1 MRKQWKLWRLAGKT
15 WRMRKNRYISCVI
28 QCVVPLSKYD
38 KLSGI
43 CFGRIFGF
51 ATICQLMLWKRLLCI
66 VVLLS
71 VTQVG
76 LWKGRVDRQCIERM
90 KNFQNPP
97 LLVGQVMEMVM
108 TLIGKRL
115 PSQRLE
121 FRAESYPTR
130 DGESGR
136 FSSSSSST
144 KLTTKKS
151 KCAHALNPSIVPHS
165 ARRFSSCA
173 GSGHGHGYNLY
184 TIPTQLSRA
193 CVSIGFNPL

>member
-1 MRKQWKLWRLAGKT
+1 MFYSIDKGVFALAECLDLPQYVSITFVFNVVKQRVLCT
-15 WRMRKNRYISCVI
+15 M
-28 QCVVPLSKYD
+28 
-38 KLSGI
+38 
-43 CFGRIFGF
+43 
-51 ATICQLMLWKRLLCI
+51 MLF
-66 VVLLS
+66 

-121 FRAESYPTR
+121 FRPESYPTR

-144 KLTTKKS
+144 KFTTKKS
-151 KCAHALNPSIVPHS
+151 KCEHTFYLSIVPHS
-165 ARRFSSCA
+165 GSRISSCA
-173 GSGHGHGYNLY
+173 ANGHDHHPDLVKKAEYVFPVNLKFCRNNHSLSGNDL
-184 TIPTQLSRA
+184 
-193 CVSIGFNPL
+193 PLNICDRNCI

>member
-1 MRKQWKLWRLAGKT
+1 MH
-15 WRMRKNRYISCVI
+15 
-28 QCVVPLSKYD
+28 
-38 KLSGI
+38 SGI
-43 CFGRIFGF
+43 
-51 ATICQLMLWKRLLCI
+51 T
-66 VVLLS
+66 S
-71 VTQVG
+71 VIQVG

-151 KCAHALNPSIVPHS
+151 KCAHALYPSIVPHS
-165 ARRFSSCA
+165 A
-173 GSGHGHGYNLY
+173 SGHGHGYNLH
-184 TIPTQLSRA
+184 TIPAQFSQY
-193 CVSIGFNPL
+193 VFPLDLTLCRNNHPL